1 MVFYHSPPRI
11 PSLGGMV
18 SYLRSKKIQIPKWE
32 REGQGS
38 TIYLKKLSKANKFI
52 ESLIDNKMLTFVD
65 LCDFWDFLV
74 IFWTYRGNIRDFGT
88 YQYRYRYQKYAIWT
102 KYMTIWKNTFC
113 LCRSCK
119 AIQLKKEPLR
129 GPLEP
134 SYDLYKYNMQF
145 GQICTC
151 ENVDKIILFLS
162 I

>member
-88 YQYRYRYQKYAIWT
+88 YGHQYLYRKQQGNYQNKLISN
-102 KYMTIWKNTFC
+102 KNDISLT
-113 LCRSCK
+113 
-119 AIQLKKEPLR
+119 LR
-129 GPLEP
+129 EGGEIIGGMRLS
-134 SYDLYKYNMQF
+134 SYHRF
-145 GQICTC
+145 
-151 ENVDKIILFLS
+151 
-162 I
+162 